1 MIDIQLFG
9 LNAGVHHTV
18 NVLFHIANALLLFL
32 LLARVTRALWPSAMV
47 AALFAWHPLH
57 VESVAWIAERKD
69 VLSTFLALLSLG
81 AYARYVESNRQ
92 KHLLLSLL
100 CFAAGLMAKP
110 MLVTLPFIFLLLDY
124 WPLKRGSHQFRRLV
138 VEKTPFFLLTAVLS
152 VVTYAA
158 QRNAGAVA
166 ALESVPLQYRFE
178 NALLAYNRYLRK
190 TFLARRFGHL
200 LSDFNNLFLL
210 ANRSRPGAVNRN
222 LNCGLF
228 LVCCYALQSWKCLD
242 EG

>member
-1 MIDIQLFG
+1 M
-9 LNAGVHHTV
+9 
-18 NVLFHIANALLLFL
+18 
-32 LLARVTRALWPSAMV
+32 
-47 AALFAWHPLH
+47 
-57 VESVAWIAERKD
+57 
-69 VLSTFLALLSLG
+69 LSTFLALLSLG

-124 WPLKRGSHQFRRLV
+124 WPLQRGSYQFRRLV
-138 VEKTPFFLLTAVLS
+138 VEKMPFFLLTAVLS

-178 NALLAYNRYLRK
+178 NAPLAYNRYLQK

-200 LSDFNNLFLL
+200 LSDFKNLFLL

-228 LVCCYALQSWKCLD
+228 VRSPALAL
-242 EG
+242 GRP

>member
-1 MIDIQLFG
+1 MDGSGKGPVKQKLFICFVLTLVTAGIYWPVHRYDFVNYDDVDYVVENVHIRAGLTFDSAQWAFTTGHSGNWHPLTWLSHMIDIQLFG
-9 LNAGVHHTV
+9 LNAGAHHTV

-110 MLVTLPFIFLLLDY
+110 MLVTLPFIFLLLD
-124 WPLKRGSHQFRRLV
+124 
-138 VEKTPFFLLTAVLS
+138 
-152 VVTYAA
+152 
-158 QRNAGAVA
+158 
-166 ALESVPLQYRFE
+166 
-178 NALLAYNRYLRK
+178 
-190 TFLARRFGHL
+190 
-200 LSDFNNLFLL
+200 
-210 ANRSRPGAVNRN
+210 
-222 LNCGLF
+222 
-228 LVCCYALQSWKCLD
+228 
-242 EG
+242 